1 MWNWLNEWQ
10 GLAGA
15 IIGGVLGVLGALIV
29 AHGLQTR
36 ERRSASRMLQ
46 RELLNVIG
54 MVAYLTSNR
63 TVPLDSLGEQL
74 VRKLT
79 LSRHHL
85 STMFE
90 AQMSIIFWE
99 R

>member
-1 MWNWLNEWQ
+1 
-10 GLAGA
+10 
-15 IIGGVLGVLGALIV
+15 
-29 AHGLQTR
+29 
-36 ERRSASRMLQ
+36 MLQ

-90 AQMSIIFWE
+90 AQMSIIFGSD
-99 R
+99 RILA